1 MFHEQGQGR
10 AVVLLH
16 SSMSSKNQWRALE
29 HELRAR
35 YRVVSIDLLGYGDA
49 ATPRRDG
56 EYRLADEVRH
66 VERILGM
73 VLLPGEPYHL
83 VGHSYGGVIALQV
96 AQRAMHRLASLTL
109 LEPVAVH
116 LMPADDPARV
126 EFDRLGEEVLRHS
139 SNGDPASAAASF
151 IDYWGTGFASLPEL
165 KQRAFARLVP
175 KVLMEFRA
183 LALDQPLPGALSGI
197 TAPVCLVYG
206 SLSPAPMRGIAAR
219 LATLMPRAQC
229 VRIEA
234 GHMAPVTHPEL
245 VNPVVSQFLAA
256 GDRLMRDPPALRAV
270 EQPARPAR
278 SATSACAW
286 ALAICLTGLLC
297 AWPAVQGAA
306 SELAEVP
313 VAAQAWRELPA
324 AFSRAGRY
332 AVVSG
337 DPRAAGAFVL
347 RVELAPGFELP
358 PYRTSHELQLVVLS
372 GELSVGGGSPAHPT
386 NFHTLESGYFARF
399 GESETWFAS
408 SERGA
413 TLQLF
418 GLGPIKD

>member
-35 YRVVSIDLLGYGDA
+35 YRVVSIDLLGYGDS

-165 KQRAFARLVP
+165 KQ
-175 KVLMEFRA
+175 
-183 LALDQPLPGALSGI
+183 
-197 TAPVCLVYG
+197 AP
-206 SLSPAPMRGIAAR
+206 
-219 LATLMPRAQC
+219 
-229 VRIEA
+229 
-234 GHMAPVTHPEL
+234 
-245 VNPVVSQFLAA
+245 
-256 GDRLMRDPPALRAV
+256 
-270 EQPARPAR
+270 
-278 SATSACAW
+278 
-286 ALAICLTGLLC
+286 
-297 AWPAVQGAA
+297 
-306 SELAEVP
+306 
-313 VAAQAWRELPA
+313 
-324 AFSRAGRY
+324 SRAWF
-332 AVVSG
+332 
-337 DPRAAGAFVL
+337 PRC
-347 RVELAPGFELP
+347 
-358 PYRTSHELQLVVLS
+358 
-372 GELSVGGGSPAHPT
+372 
-386 NFHTLESGYFARF
+386 
-399 GESETWFAS
+399 
-408 SERGA
+408 
-413 TLQLF
+413 
-418 GLGPIKD
+418 